1 MFIQVSNLTYNITE
15 ESLSATFAAYGKVTS
30 TLLLKELADEQPV
43 YIALVEMPDDAAAM
57 QAVAKLDQAIL
68 DGRFISAKLLPA
80 ADKKPTPKMAY

>member
-15 ESLSATFAAYGKVTS
+15 ESLSATFAAYGSVNS

-43 YIALVEMPDDAAAM
+43 YIALIEMPDATEAM

-68 DGRFISAKLLPA
+68 DGRFISVKLLPA
-80 ADKKPTPKMAY
+80 ADKKSTPKLVY